1 VTSHTRKLAT
11 LAIAGLFYSLAK
23 RLQNSAHVMTPL
35 CIQPSNKAAQK
46 PFWWLLEW
54 IFLMVIDSSG

>member
-35 CIQPSNKAAQK
+35 CSSQVIK
-46 PFWWLLEW
+46 PLKSRFGGFW
-54 IFLMVIDSSG
+54 SGFF